1 MQSEVFYQLVKTCLY
16 CFLVHLLHV
25 INILSACLQKKIGH
39 GSAMYF
45 SEELHDERHKGSVL
59 IWMVW
64 GQKTGRGV
72 HKYKIEV
79 EIEIF

>member
-1 MQSEVFYQLVKTCLY
+1 
-16 CFLVHLLHV
+16 
-25 INILSACLQKKIGH
+25 
-39 GSAMYF
+39 MYF